1 MASLKQIR
9 RRITGVKNTSQITR
23 AMQMVAA
30 ARLRKA
36 QENMEHARPY
46 AWKLRDVIASLAAR
60 TSSEMHPLLEVREAK
75 RIGIVNVTSD
85 RGLCGGFNVTICR
98 RTQKVMAEY
107 SELDPE
113 LFTLGRRGYDFF
125 RKRNARIYQ
134 NYPGVF
140 QELEFS
146 QAAAIGSAITEQ
158 YINGGFDRIYL
169 VYNEFKNVVQQNI
182 ITEQLLPVEPLAE
195 LTVAQNVD
203 YIYEPDPRGV
213 LDKMIP
219 MHINVQLW
227 RVMLESYAA
236 EQAARMSAMDNA
248 TRNANELVDALTLQ
262 FNKARQASITNEILE
277 IVSGAE
283 GLKG

>member
-36 QENMEHARPY
+36 QENMERARPY
-46 AWKLRDVIASLAAR
+46 AWKLRDVISSLAAR
-60 TSSEMHPLLEVREAK
+60 TSSEMHPLLEARDAE

-85 RGLCGGFNVTICR
+85 RGLCGGFNVNICR
-98 RTQKVMAEY
+98 KTQKVIVEY
-107 SELDPE
+107 SNLDVE
-113 LFTLGRRGYDFF
+113 IFTLGRRGYDFF
-125 RKRNARIYQ
+125 KKRNARIYR

-146 QAAAIGSAITEQ
+146 QAAAIGSEICEQ

-169 VYNEFKNVVQQNI
+169 VYNEFKNIIQQTI
-182 ITEQLLPVEPLAE
+182 ITEQLLPVEPISE
-195 LTVAQNVD
+195 LEVAQNVD
-203 YIYEPDPRGV
+203 YIFEPDPQGV
-213 LDKMIP
+213 LNKLIP
-219 MHINVQLW
+219 MHVNVQLW

-248 TRNANELVDALTLQ
+248 TKNAVELVDALTLQ
-262 FNKARQASITNEILE
+262 FNKARQAAITKEILE

>member
-36 QENMEHARPY
+36 QENMERARPY

-60 TSSEMHPLLEVREAK
+60 TSAEMHPLLEVRDAK

-85 RGLCGGFNVTICR
+85 RGLCGGFNVNICR
-98 RTQKVMAEY
+98 NAQKVIGNY
-107 SELDPE
+107 SNLDVE
-113 LFTLGRRGYDFF
+113 LFTLGKRGYEFF
-125 RKRNARIYQ
+125 TKRNARIFK

-146 QAAAIGSAITEQ
+146 QAAAIGSEICEQ
-158 YINGGFDRIYL
+158 YIIGGFDRIYL
-169 VYNEFKNVVQQNI
+169 VYNEFKNIIQQTV
-182 ITEQLLPVEPLAE
+182 ITEQLLPVEPIAE
-195 LTVAQNVD
+195 LTIAQNVD

-213 LDKMIP
+213 LDMLIP

-248 TRNANELVDALTLQ
+248 TKNAVELVEALTLK
-262 FNKARQASITNEILE
+262 FNKARQAAITNEILE